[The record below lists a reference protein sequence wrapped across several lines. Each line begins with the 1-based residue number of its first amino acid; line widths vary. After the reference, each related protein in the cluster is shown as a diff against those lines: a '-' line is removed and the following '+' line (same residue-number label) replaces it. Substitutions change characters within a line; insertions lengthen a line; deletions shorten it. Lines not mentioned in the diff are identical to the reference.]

1 MEKENIAKNVIHL
14 YELAKFR
21 LGQLIHIPMINIFS
35 LHLMRG

>member
-14 YELAKFR
+14 YELAKL

-35 LHLMRG
+35 FHLMRG